1 VDLNRH
7 LNTRVRKEQKH
18 AYDFHNG
25 SFTLLKS
32 VEVVQRFDFYGYSPH
47 QHHYARL
54 TFTSLGAHLEARWAL
69 SSLTGSKDRGP
80 SLRSNV
86 LHRIF
91 PGRTADLDGIY
102 AGRKG
107 VVRKGLSLVLGEAN
121 IEFHDQVRRGLRPLG
136 PPPRLT

>member
-7 LNTRVRKEQKH
+7 LNLRVRKEQKH

-32 VEVVQRFDFYGYSPH
+32 VEVVQRFDFYGYSPNM
-47 QHHYARL
+47 HHYARL

-69 SSLTGSKDRGP
+69 SSLTGNKDRAP

-91 PGRTADLDGIY
+91 PGREADLDGIY

-121 IEFHDQVRRGLRPLG
+121 IEFHDQVRGLRPLG
-136 PPPRLT
+136 PRDPRRG